1 MTSQPQ
7 KSLTN
12 LIVNQ
17 QISFKCQLCGGARRK
32 SENCTLAKCAVH
44 YLKTKSSYDLEVV
57 LGGGGES
64 LDHQGHKNRSTTV
77 GTINAPWIK
86 YDGSALNSCWDVSVR
101 TRVVDYQLSSFIMAR
116 ATLLAVLEIMCLLTK
131 ALACYECT
139 AILLTVHLCSL

>member
-17 QISFKCQLCGGARRK
+17 QIIIQMSTLWWSQKKIWKLHIGKMCSSL
-32 SENCTLAKCAVH
+32 SENQEFIWPRSGAW
-44 YLKTKSSYDLEVV
+44 
-57 LGGGGES
+57 GGGES